1 MRRFF
6 GCVRKKLREKNFWR
20 KKIERE
26 RGKKRGEGEVKNT
39 TARPGKNAR
48 RLLLRVFLLSIPPSL
63 QLAFNA
69 TLVWRKT
76 ESSKCPRRV
85 SCGLSPTNL
94 HQDKQGRVPRST
106 AVYAIQFQIRTLQQI
121 LTQKGIKNS
130 FLG

>member
-48 RLLLRVFLLSIPPSL
+48 RLLLRVFLLSVPPSL

-76 ESSKCPRRV
+76 ESSK
-85 SCGLSPTNL
+85 
-94 HQDKQGRVPRST
+94 
-106 AVYAIQFQIRTLQQI
+106 
-121 LTQKGIKNS
+121 
-130 FLG
+130 